1 MRADEIR
8 KAQKAEP
15 FRPYWVRLADGRE
28 YHVPHPEFLIMTQ
41 DGRTIV
47 VIDKD
52 DSIDILDGML
62 ITALHFDKP
71 SQRRNGKGPGG
82 KRKSA

>member
-1 MRADEIR
+1 
-8 KAQKAEP
+8 
-15 FRPYWVRLADGRE
+15 
-28 YHVPHPEFLIMTQ
+28 MTQ

-62 ITALHFDKP
+62 ITALHFDKKQ
-71 SQRRNGKGPGG
+71 SGRNGKGPGG